1 MVKLYYFD
9 VSVLKDECLFESCFS
24 SLNESDKLKVDKIKH
39 PKEKMLSLGARL
51 LLNYALKQENIN
63 SYSIIYGEHGKPYLK
78 DNPVYFN
85 ISHSESVVI
94 LSVSDSEIGCDIEYI
109 GPNVN
114 NIASKYFTDEEN
126 EYIDSSSDKVKAFF
140 EIWTLKESFM
150 KATGF
155 GLSAGISSFSVSV
168 SDDNISVSSVYGNDF
183 SFYEIISFPG
193 YACSVCVK
201 GDKKSD
207 IDLIEFKL

>member
-9 VSVLKDECLFESCFS
+9 VSVLKDESLFESYFL

-39 PKEKMLSLGARL
+39 PKEKLLSLGARL
-51 LLNYALKQENIN
+51 LLNYAMKHENIN
-63 SYSIIYGEHGKPYLK
+63 SYSIIYGEHGKPYLE

-85 ISHSESVVI
+85 ISHSENMVI
-94 LSVSDSEIGCDIEYI
+94 LTVSDSEIGCDIEYI
-109 GPNVN
+109 GSNVN
-114 NIASKYFTDEEN
+114 NIAGKYFTDEEN

-140 EIWTLKESFM
+140 GIWTLKESFM
-150 KATGF
+150 KATGLGF
-155 GLSAGISSFSVSV
+155 SAGISSFSVSV

-183 SFYEIISFPG
+183 SFYEINSFHG

-201 GDKKSD
+201 GDKKND